1 MEYSMLR
8 LFYGLLLLLL
18 LSGFGVQAQVLASAD
33 GLGARPGR
41 NVEAAA
47 ARSVKPDSIYVNPQV
62 LPSFTGGLP
71 ALVAYIAKNMHYPEQ
86 AERQH
91 AGGKVY
97 VAFVVNASGR
107 VQDVQVVRGV
117 GASLDDEARRLV
129 WLMPPWQPGKQQ
141 GQPVRTA
148 CTIPIVFQ
156 P

>member
-1 MEYSMLR
+1 MLR
-8 LFYGLLLLLL
+8 PFYGLLLLLL
-18 LSGFGVQAQVLASAD
+18 LSSIGAQAQVLASSAD
-33 GLGARPGR
+33 LGTRPAP
-41 NVEAAA
+41 NAMATPA
-47 ARSVKPDSIYVNPQV
+47 TKPDSIYVNPEV
-62 LPSFTGGLP
+62 LPSFTGGMP
-71 ALVAYIAKNMHYPEQ
+71 ALSAYIAKNMHYPDQ
-86 AERQH
+86 AQRQH
-91 AGGKVY
+91 TGGKVY
-97 VAFVVNASGR
+97 VSFIVNASGR